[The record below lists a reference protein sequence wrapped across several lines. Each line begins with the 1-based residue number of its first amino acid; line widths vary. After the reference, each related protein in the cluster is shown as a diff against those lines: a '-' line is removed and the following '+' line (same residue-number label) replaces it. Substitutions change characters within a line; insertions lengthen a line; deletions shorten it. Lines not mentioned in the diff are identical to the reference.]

1 MATYENA
8 DGDSHT
14 CRVAIDLFTGALKYL
29 PAPPIPGSMRLC
41 LTLTSTVWLACQGVL
56 LYAETVSP
64 DRLWLPP
71 SAAHLMPALQEASR
85 QALNHPEC
93 AQVLYGRLNEFRT
106 EHEAPALTIL
116 CQRDARSTFNL
127 VFRVDELRVSDT
139 EENNL
144 VYTTDN
150 AASNLEALRR
160 ALLSRQE
167 LESTPDGDTGQPEN
181 DDETTAAGPDSS
193 TTRQNNRRSL
203 ELDLDDLL
211 RRPERQSDNPPELF

>member
-1 MATYENA
+1 
-8 DGDSHT
+8 
-14 CRVAIDLFTGALKYL
+14 
-29 PAPPIPGSMRLC
+29 MRLC
-41 LTLTSTVWLACQGVL
+41 LTLTTALWLTSHCL
-56 LYAETVSP
+56 LSHAETVNP

-106 EHEAPALTIL
+106 EHQTPALTIL

-127 VFRVDELRVSDT
+127 VFRVDELTVPDT
-139 EENNL
+139 EENDL
-144 VYTTDN
+144 VYTTEN

-167 LESTPDGDTGQPEN
+167 LETSSDN
-181 DDETTAAGPDSS
+181 DIGPSEDADETSATGTDTSAMPD
-193 TTRQNNRRSL
+193 NRRSL
-203 ELDLDDLL
+203 ELDLDELL
-211 RRPERQSDNPPELF
+211 RRPERQSDNPPDLF